1 MLLKS
6 PQFPCSN
13 ICTKVVLLQSF
24 LFKLPNST
32 CVIISLTLLCCQLK
46 SQWGDKYAEWMRET
60 ETKIQELQETNNML
74 WVNVYS
80 NVDCRIHTLL

>member
-1 MLLKS
+1 MLINF

-13 ICTKVVLLQSF
+13 ICMKIVLLQSF
-24 LFKLPNST
+24 LFKLFNSTCT

-74 WVNVYS
+74 WVDVYTCS
-80 NVDCRIHTLL
+80 IVDC